1 MNFLIYG
8 SGAIGGYVGGS
19 LALGGHPVAFVA
31 RQAQADVLNTRGL
44 TLRLNQTS
52 LVTHSV
58 VAFTSPAE
66 ALAHSSPDCIVLA
79 LKSFDTPAA
88 IADLR
93 KGVQPSHHP
102 QGLVLNAPTPILC
115 LQNGV
120 DNEPALAAA
129 FGAERIIAGTV
140 LTAVSVPAPG
150 EVVIEK
156 NRGVG
161 LFAGHP
167 LSQSVAL
174 AFTRAGILTRLYP
187 NAEAMKWTKLLT
199 NIMANATA
207 AICDLPTAAVF
218 DHPGLYRVEVGA
230 LREALGVMKAK
241 GLEVVALPRTPT
253 RPLAFALRYLPPRLY
268 QPIFRRAIAGGRGDK
283 KPSFH
288 LDLSAGKTRTE
299 VGYLNGAVARHAVA
313 LGLPAP
319 INQRLTEILESIVAG
334 RVPWAE
340 YRGQPGRLIEAVFAS
355 P

>member
-8 SGAIGGYVGGS
+8 SGAIGSYVGGS
-19 LALGGHPVAFVA
+19 LALAGHTVTFLDRPGPAEVLRA
-31 RQAQADVLNTRGL
+31 RGISLTVGDQTR
-44 TLRLNQTS
+44 TARDLRLLTS
-52 LVTHSV
+52 
-58 VAFTSPAE
+58 AAE
-66 ALAHSSPDCIVLA
+66 AFAQPGLDALILAV
-79 LKSFDTPAA
+79 KSFDTGSVITDIRAALGARPA
-88 IADLR
+88 
-93 KGVQPSHHP
+93 PP
-102 QGLVLNAPTPILC
+102 PILC

-129 FGAERIIAGTV
+129 FGAEWIIAGTV
-140 LTAVSVPAPG
+140 LTAVSVPAAG
-150 EVVIEK
+150 EVIVEK

-187 NAEAMKWTKLLT
+187 NAEAMKWSKLLT

-218 DHPGLYRVEVGA
+218 DHPGLYRIEVGA

-253 RPLAFALRYLPPRLY
+253 WPLAFALRYLPPRLY

-288 LDLSAGKTRTE
+288 LDLSAGKSRTE

-319 INQRLTEILESIVAG
+319 INERLTEILESIVAG
-334 RVPWAE
+334 SVPWAE
-340 YRGQPGRLIEAVFAS
+340 YRDQPGRLIEAVFAS

>member
-31 RQAQADVLNTRGL
+31 RPAQADVLNTRGL

-66 ALAHSSPDCIVLA
+66 ALAHTNPDCIVLA

-88 IADLR
+88 IADLP
-93 KGVQPSHHP
+93 KGV
-102 QGLVLNAPTPILC
+102 LLNAPPILC

-140 LTAVSVPAPG
+140 LTAVSAPAVG

-174 AFTRAGILTRLYP
+174 AFTGAGILTRLYP

-218 DHPGLYRVEVGA
+218 DHPGLYCVEVGA

-288 LDLSAGKTRTE
+288 SDLSVGKTRTE